1 MDVVRRE
8 NVCIYV
14 HTRAYACSESTLPPN
29 YLFLWLR
36 LLMQPQKLSLLPTP
50 LVIEMTEE
58 FTLAFVKRSVS
69 FLLKQRS
76 QPGPSLAGETR
87 ILPIFPLIHF

>member
-14 HTRAYACSESTLPPN
+14 HTRAYACSESTLPLSERN

-76 QPGPSLAGETR
+76 RLGRRWQGRQEYY
-87 ILPIFPLIHF
+87 HFFL